1 MVLQIILWSAL
12 LCFTLYNTYIYLIKL
27 RKYRFIPSLLLYFG
41 MVSMCILV
49 IAYFC
54 QRIVPSSP
62 VNIDESSWLYYSNN
76 IRLFCIVSIIGFC
89 ALITELLLMLRLMT
103 KSSKQLISAQREWQ
117 TQSTASVLIR
127 KTQGTSKNNSSR
139 IKSGESL
146 SMDFDIQ
153 AESFASNMFLD
164 QPKLVIKR
172 ALADHN
178 EILAENTNRTRILEW
193 SSLAFCIVLA
203 LIYNVTTLIISYRI
217 TRDNVLTNAEFY
229 QDFSVMAAYKTFL
242 YINCAV
248 SLLVCFLLV
257 SATYK
262 LMQNL
267 KSYFK
272 SQFRKEQWM
281 VTITTIVIL
290 VISVLG
296 LINDIYSTAI

>member
-1 MVLQIILWSAL
+1 
-12 LCFTLYNTYIYLIKL
+12 
-27 RKYRFIPSLLLYFG
+27 
-41 MVSMCILV
+41 
-49 IAYFC
+49 
-54 QRIVPSSP
+54 
-62 VNIDESSWLYYSNN
+62 
-76 IRLFCIVSIIGFC
+76 
-89 ALITELLLMLRLMT
+89 
-103 KSSKQLISAQREWQ
+103 
-117 TQSTASVLIR
+117 
-127 KTQGTSKNNSSR
+127 
-139 IKSGESL
+139 
-146 SMDFDIQ
+146 
-153 AESFASNMFLD
+153 
-164 QPKLVIKR
+164 VIKR